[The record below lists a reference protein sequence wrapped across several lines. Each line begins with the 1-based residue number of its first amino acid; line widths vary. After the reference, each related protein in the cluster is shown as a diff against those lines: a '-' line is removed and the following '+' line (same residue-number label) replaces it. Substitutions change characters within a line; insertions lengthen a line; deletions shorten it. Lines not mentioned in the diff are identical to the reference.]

1 MRVNILCKEAVI
13 GHAYLEP
20 IDPPMGVAG
29 GCFIP
34 SSEYEPRHHAYSI
47 DGDDNDLEDRTEL
60 LARSDQYGRIECQGV
75 VIEDLNETLREIN
88 VTVLGMAYPE
98 YETIFGSHALFK
110 AYWHNDG

>member
-13 GHAYLEP
+13 GHADLEP
-20 IDPPMGVAG
+20 IDPPMGIAG

-34 SSEYEPRHHAYSI
+34 SSEYESRLHAYLI

-60 LARSDQYGRIECQGV
+60 SARSDQYGMLECQGV
-75 VIEDLNETLREIN
+75 VIEDYNETFGEIN

-98 YETIFGSHALFK
+98 YETIFGSREFFK
-110 AYWHNDG
+110 AYWHKDA